1 MRRALLALVCAAL
14 ALTTVS
20 ACGGS
25 PPNQP
30 TTGGD
35 FADATCVDL
44 ANWAASVQRA
54 FRSLQAVEQFDPSG
68 NATTTQTELRTLS
81 TSLTDADRATERLYD
96 GINGR
101 RAPDVQDGEQIKK
114 TILDALKEL
123 RELGKAARAS
133 IDSYNV
139 DNATKD
145 EADKLKSDLQGVSDS
160 VQNTLA
166 QLTPLVANNEQ
177 LRAALQ
183 NSATCQRAASDLGS
197 S

>member
-1 MRRALLALVCAAL
+1 MRRALVALLCAAL
-14 ALTTVS
+14 TIAATG

-54 FRSLQAVEQFDPSG
+54 FRSLQAVQQFDPSG
-68 NATTTQTELRTLS
+68 NVTTTQTELHTLS

-123 RELGKAARAS
+123 RGLGQAARTS
-133 IDSYNV
+133 IDSYRV
-139 DNATKD
+139 DSATKD
-145 EADKLKSDLQGVSDS
+145 QAEKLKTDLQGVSDG

-166 QLTPLVANNEQ
+166 QLTPLVASNEQ

-183 NSATCQRAASDLGS
+183 NSATCQRAASDLRS

>member
-1 MRRALLALVCAAL
+1 LKRVAVAVAIAVLAV
-14 ALTTVS
+14 

-30 TTGGD
+30 SAGGT
-35 FADATCVDL
+35 FADATCADL
-44 ANWAASVQRA
+44 AAWAGSIQRA
-54 FRSLQAVEQFDPSG
+54 FRSLQAVQQFDPSG
-68 NATTTQTELRTLS
+68 NVTTTQTELRALS
-81 TSLTDADRATERLYD
+81 AALTDADRATERLYD

-101 RAPDVQDGEQIKK
+101 RAPDVQDGEQVKK

-133 IDSYNV
+133 IDSYDV
-139 DNATKD
+139 QSATKAQ
-145 EADKLKSDLQGVSDS
+145 ADTLKSDLQGVSDS

-183 NSATCQRAASDLGS
+183 NSATCQRAASELS

>member
-1 MRRALLALVCAAL
+1 MKRAVVALACAAL
-14 ALTTVS
+14 TVVG

-35 FADATCVDL
+35 FADATCADL

-68 NATTTQTELRTLS
+68 NATTTQTALRTLS
-81 TSLTDADRATERLYD
+81 TALTDADRATERLYD

-101 RAPDVQDGEQIKK
+101 RAPDVQDGERVKK

-123 RELGKAARAS
+123 RGLGQAARTS
-133 IDSYNV
+133 IDAYNV
-139 DNATKD
+139 DNATK
-145 EADKLKSDLQGVSDS
+145 EQADKLRTDLQGVSDS

-183 NSATCQRAASDLGS
+183 NSATCQRAASDLS

>member
-1 MRRALLALVCAAL
+1 LKPVAVALLC
-14 ALTTVS
+14 ALTILT

-30 TTGGD
+30 ATGGD

-44 ANWAASVQRA
+44 AAWAASIQRA
-54 FRSLQAVEQFDPSG
+54 FRSLQAVQQFDPSG

-81 TSLTDADRATERLYD
+81 TALTDADRSTERLYD
-96 GINGR
+96 GINER

-114 TILDALKEL
+114 TILDALKDL

-133 IDSYNV
+133 IDSYDV
-139 DNATKD
+139 ARATKD
-145 EADKLKSDLQGVSDS
+145 QADKLKSDLQGVSDS

-183 NSATCQRAASDLGS
+183 NSATCKRAASDLS

>member
-1 MRRALLALVCAAL
+1 LRRVGLAVAIALL
-14 ALTTVS
+14 TV

-30 TTGGD
+30 SAGGT
-35 FADATCVDL
+35 FADATCADL
-44 ANWAASVQRA
+44 AAWSGSIQRS
-54 FRSLQAVEQFDPSG
+54 FRSLQAVQQFDPSG
-68 NATTTQTELRTLS
+68 NGTTTQTELRALS
-81 TSLTDADRATERLYD
+81 AALTDADRATERLYD

-101 RAPDVQDGEQIKK
+101 RAPDVQDGEQVKK

-123 RELGKAARAS
+123 REIGKAARTS
-133 IDSYNV
+133 IDAYDV
-139 DNATKD
+139 ANATKD
-145 EADKLKSDLQGVSDS
+145 QADKLKSDLQGVSDS

-166 QLTPLVANNEQ
+166 QLTPLVANSEQ